1 MNKSSISVK
10 RVSRDDPEVGM
21 VADWLAKDELHQSLG
36 LTMEDVFAHG
46 PIDLISDEQ
55 GPLIAVRT
63 HLAMRAAMQFRP
75 ESRLRIARIGSEVVD
90 WMKREAKDRNCSE
103 VVIRPGGKAQKF
115 AEKLGF
121 REFIGKYLG
130 V

>member
-1 MNKSSISVK
+1 MISVK
-10 RVSRDDPEVGM
+10 RVFEGDPEAAL
-21 VADWLAKDELHQSLG
+21 VAEWLAKDELHQSLG
-36 LTMEDVFAHG
+36 LTMKDVFEHG
-46 PIDLISDEQ
+46 YIDLISDEQ

-63 HLAMRAAMQFRP
+63 HLALRAAMQFRP
-75 ESRLRIARIGSEVVD
+75 ESRLRIARIGAEVVN
-90 WMKREAKDRNCSE
+90 WMKKEAEDTNCSE
-103 VVIRPGGKAQKF
+103 VVIRPGGLAQKF

>member
-1 MNKSSISVK
+1 MISIKQVHKS
-10 RVSRDDPEVGM
+10 DPEAAL
-21 VADWLAKDELHQSLG
+21 VAEWLAKDELHQALG
-36 LTMEDVFAHG
+36 LTMKDVFEHG

-75 ESRLRIARIGSEVVD
+75 ESRLRIARIGAEVVK
-90 WMKREAKDRNCSE
+90 WMQKEAKDWNCAE
-103 VVIRPGGKAQKF
+103 VIIRPGGKAQKF
-115 AEKLGF
+115 ATKLGF

>member
-1 MNKSSISVK
+1 MISVK
-10 RVSRDDPEVGM
+10 QVFKDSPEAKLVEE
-21 VADWLAKDELHQSLG
+21 WLTKDELHQSLG
-36 LTMEDVFAHG
+36 LTMEDVFEYG
-46 PIDLISDEQ
+46 YIDLISDEQ

-63 HLAMRAAMQFRP
+63 HLALRAAMQFRP
-75 ESRLRIARIGSEVVD
+75 ESRLRIARIGAEVVN
-90 WMKREAKDRNCSE
+90 WMKKEAEEAKCAE
-103 VVIRPGGKAQKF
+103 VVIRPGGAAQKF